1 MRILRNYILKETIG
15 PFLLSLSVL
24 TFVLLLG
31 NVLRLT
37 ELIIN
42 KGVSFLLVG
51 KLFIFLIPFLLSFT
65 IPIASLAGVLL
76 ALGRLSSDNEI
87 IAIKTSGLNSFK
99 LIMPLLT
106 VGITLSLLLVFLNDK
121 VVPHAH
127 YASRKAVLDI
137 GMKNPT
143 AALEAGTFIDGF
155 QDYILFIY
163 KIESNTLHNIR
174 IYQPKGKNRE
184 TTRTIVAKTGEFVPV
199 PGQNKIKLKLMN
211 GTSDEPDL
219 KNPNT
224 FYKLNFK
231 TYFMTL
237 SLNPTKSGEVSK
249 KAKDMTLKELS
260 QETERLKELNID
272 PAPLITEF
280 HKKIS
285 LAFSCF
291 IFILLGAPLAIMVHR
306 KEKIANLGISFLVVA
321 VYYLL
326 GIGFEALSIQNI
338 LPPTIAMWTP
348 NTILGIVGI
357 FLTYKLCVS

>member
-1 MRILRNYILKETIG
+1 MKILRNYILKETIA
-15 PFLLSLSVL
+15 PFILSLGIL

-51 KLFIFLIPFLLSFT
+51 KLFIFLVPFLLSFT
-65 IPIASLAGVLL
+65 IPIASLAAVLL

-87 IAIKTSGLNSFK
+87 IAIRASGLNSFR

-106 VGITLSLLLVFLNDK
+106 VGIILSLVLVFLNDRAI
-121 VVPHAH
+121 PHAH
-127 YASRKAVLDI
+127 YASRKAVFEI

-143 AALEAGTFIDGF
+143 AALEAGTFIDAF
-155 QDYILFIY
+155 ENYILFIY
-163 KIESNTLHNIR
+163 KIDGNKLHNVR
-174 IYQPKGKNRE
+174 IYQPKGKDRKS
-184 TTRTIVAKTGEFVPV
+184 TRTIVARSGEFVPL
-199 PGQNKIKLKLMN
+199 PEQNKIKLKLMN
-211 GTSDEPDL
+211 GTSDEPNF
-219 KNPNT
+219 KNPNN

-237 SLNPTKSGEVSK
+237 SLNPAKTGKVSK
-249 KAKDMTLKELS
+249 KAKDMTLMELREEMKRIES
-260 QETERLKELNID
+260 LNIN
-272 PAPLITEF
+272 PAPLVTEF

-291 IFILLGAPLAIMVHR
+291 IFILLGCPLAIIVHR
-306 KEKIANLGISFLVVA
+306 KEKVANIGLSVLVVA

-338 LPPTIAMWTP
+338 MPAPIAMWTP
-348 NTILGIVGI
+348 NIILGVVGL